1 MRDKIR
7 IELSSESRLGWEPFY
22 AVLDLHATAQQI
34 RDAKQRARITG
45 REDMTYQSISFLG
58 FDPLPDLEH
67 IRLDTTSVEELN
79 YLAKRLDSLSDEQF
93 TVYQALFDQRFG
105 DVDSDELLSVKD
117 LINMTYEL
125 DSVMVASNI
134 HNDEQLGQFVI
145 ENGLHPDVAAIPDDS
160 LYLLD
165 KRRIGELQRK
175 NEGGVLIDGF
185 YVVTGDYEI
194 PEVYD
199 GKNIPA
205 AAEDGVF
212 RLKVGLA
219 DLNNPETA
227 EARAVWIALPI
238 PRADAD
244 AIVKDAFGVESIEDC
259 PCCDFESGIPQITAV
274 AVENMASFD
283 ALNAVA
289 DRYLTMGT
297 DAQLRFKAILE
308 AENIHDADGAL
319 AATDRL
325 NEYELS
331 YFDSDA
337 ASFFKTH
344 VCHNLDVRFDDHW
357 LDTLLTQNEGKR
369 LVERLGAS
377 ITDYGILSARG
388 GHLFEPVPVEAPEAK
403 ELKTQAMTDEKLEVV
418 EVLGQTALFTNGR
431 VTQKELPDGLYK
443 YDLREGESIA
453 FATVEPSVAVNH
465 AGTIITKEPII
476 FGEEGY
482 IEFDDD
488 SSPNFLGDHMSV
500 EEFQNTDF
508 SQDEDESLTMG
519 GMQL

>member
-22 AVLDLHATAQQI
+22 AVLDLPATAQQI
-34 RDAKQRARITG
+34 RDARQKARITG
-45 REDMTYQSISFLG
+45 REDMAYQSVTMVDFE
-58 FDPLPDLEH
+58 PLPELEH

-79 YLAKRLDSLSDEQF
+79 YLAQRLDSLSDEQF
-93 TVYQALFDQRFG
+93 TIYQALFDQRFG

-117 LINMTYEL
+117 LINMTYGL

-145 ENGLHPDVAAIPDDS
+145 ENDLHPDIAAIPDDS

-175 NEGGVLIDGF
+175 NEGGVLWGGF

-199 GKNIPA
+199 GENVPST
-205 AAEDGVF
+205 AEDGVF
-212 RLKVGLA
+212 RLKIGPA
-219 DLNNPETA
+219 DLNDPKTA
-227 EARAVWIALPI
+227 EASAVWIELPI
-238 PRADAD
+238 QREEAN
-244 AIVKDAFGVESIEDC
+244 AIVKDTFGVDSIEDFAC
-259 PCCDFESGIPQITAV
+259 FGFESGIPQIPAIKD
-274 AVENMASFD
+274 MADFD
-283 ALNAVA
+283 ALNALA
-289 DRYLTMGT
+289 DRYLTMEEN
-297 DAQLRFKAILE
+297 AQLKLKAILE
-308 AENIHDADGAL
+308 TESIHDANGAL
-319 AATDRL
+319 TAADRM

-344 VCHNLDVRFDDHW
+344 VCHNLDIRFDDHW
-357 LDTLLTQNEGKR
+357 LDTLLTQNEGRR
-369 LVERLGAS
+369 LIKRLGAS

-388 GHLFEPVPVEAPEAK
+388 GHLFEPVSVEAPEAK
-403 ELKTQAMTDEKLEVV
+403 ELKTQAITDEKLEVV

-431 VTQKELPDGLYK
+431 VTQKELPDGIYK
-443 YDLREGESIA
+443 YDLREGESLA

-465 AGTIITKEPII
+465 AGTIVTKEPII

-482 IEFDDD
+482 IAFDDD
-488 SSPNFLGDHMSV
+488 SSPNFLGNEMSV
-500 EEFQNTDF
+500 EEFLNTDF
-508 SQDEDESLTMG
+508 SLNEDESQMMG

>member
-1 MRDKIR
+1 MKDKLR
-7 IELSSESRLGWEPFY
+7 IELASENRLGRDTFY
-22 AVLDLHATAQQI
+22 AELDLPATAEQI
-34 RDAKQRARITG
+34 KDAKQRARFTDDG
-45 REDMTYQSISFLG
+45 DMIYRAVSILYFPL
-58 FDPLPDLEH
+58 LPDLEH
-67 IRLDTTSVEELN
+67 IRLDSATVEELN
-79 YLAKRLDSLSDEQF
+79 FLAQRLDSLPDEQF
-93 TVYQALFDQRFG
+93 TIYQALFKQRFG
-105 DVDSDELLSVKD
+105 DVDSDELLSVKN
-117 LINMTYEL
+117 LINMTYGL

-145 ENGLHPDVAAIPDDS
+145 ENDLHPDVAAIPEGS

-165 KRRIGELQRK
+165 KRRLGELQRQ
-175 NEGGVLIDGF
+175 NDGGVFMNGF

-199 GKNIPA
+199 GKNIPVA
-205 AAEDGVF
+205 ADDGVF
-212 RLKVGLA
+212 RLKVGPA
-219 DLNNPETA
+219 DLNDPEVA
-227 EARAVWIALPI
+227 EAGAVWLALPI
-238 PRADAD
+238 PKEEAD
-244 AIVKDAFGVESIEDC
+244 AIVKDAFGVEAVEACSCFDI
-259 PCCDFESGIPQITAV
+259 ESGIPQISAADFKEMV
-274 AVENMASFD
+274 DFD
-283 ALNAVA
+283 ALNFISEQS
-289 DRYLTMGT
+289 LSMSGGE
-297 DAQLRFKAILE
+297 QIKFKAILE
-308 AENIHDADGAL
+308 AEQICGIERIMDAA
-319 AATDRL
+319 DRL
-325 NEYELS
+325 SEYELS
-331 YFDSDA
+331 YLDSDA
-337 ASFFKTH
+337 ESFFKSH
-344 VCHNLDVRFDDHW
+344 ICHNLDVRFDNHW

-369 LVERLGAS
+369 LIERLGAS
-377 ITDYGILSARG
+377 VTDYGILSARG

-465 AGTIITKEPII
+465 AGTIITKGPII

-508 SQDEDESLTMG
+508 SQDEDESLSMG

>member
-1 MRDKIR
+1 MKDKLR
-7 IELSSESRLGWEPFY
+7 IELASENRLGRDTFY
-22 AVLDLHATAQQI
+22 AELDLPATAEQI
-34 RDAKQRARITG
+34 KDAKQRARFTDDG
-45 REDMTYQSISFLG
+45 DMIYRAVSILYFPL
-58 FDPLPDLEH
+58 LPDLEH
-67 IRLDTTSVEELN
+67 IRLDSATVEELN
-79 YLAKRLDSLSDEQF
+79 FLAQRLDSLPDEQF
-93 TVYQALFDQRFG
+93 TIYQALFKQRFG

-117 LINMTYEL
+117 LINMTYGL

-145 ENGLHPDVAAIPDDS
+145 ENDLHPDVAAIPEGS

-165 KRRIGELQRK
+165 KRRIGELQRQ
-175 NEGGVLIDGF
+175 NDGGVFMNGF

-199 GKNIPA
+199 GKNIPVA
-205 AAEDGVF
+205 ADDGVF
-212 RLKVGLA
+212 RLKVGPA
-219 DLNNPETA
+219 DLNDPEAA
-227 EARAVWIALPI
+227 EAGAVWLALPI
-238 PRADAD
+238 PREEAD

-259 PCCDFESGIPQITAV
+259 ACFDFESGIPQITAV
-274 AVENMASFD
+274 AVKNMASFD

-289 DRYLTMGT
+289 DRYLTMGN

-308 AENIHDADGAL
+308 AEDIHDADGAL
-319 AATDRL
+319 SAADRL

-337 ASFFKTH
+337 AFFFKTH

-369 LVERLGAS
+369 LVERLGAC

-453 FATVEPSVAVNH
+453 FATIEPSVAVNH

-476 FGEEGY
+476 FGAEGY
-482 IEFDDD
+482 IEFDDN
-488 SSPNFLGDHMSV
+488 SSPNFLSDEMSV
-500 EEFQNTDF
+500 EEFLNMDF

>member
-1 MRDKIR
+1 M
-7 IELSSESRLGWEPFY
+7 P
-22 AVLDLHATAQQI
+22 
-34 RDAKQRARITG
+34 
-45 REDMTYQSISFLG
+45 
-58 FDPLPDLEH
+58 
-67 IRLDTTSVEELN
+67 SVWT
-79 YLAKRLDSLSDEQF
+79 LSDEQF
-93 TVYQALFDQRFG
+93 IIYQALFDQRFG
-105 DVDSDELLSVKD
+105 DVDSNELLSVKD
-117 LINMTYEL
+117 LINTTYGL

-134 HNDEQLGQFVI
+134 HNDEQLGQFII
-145 ENGLHPDVAAIPDDS
+145 ENDLHPDVAAIPDDL
-160 LYLLD
+160 LYPLD
-165 KRRIGELQRK
+165 KRRIGELQQK
-175 NEGGVLIDGF
+175 NEGGVLIEGF
-185 YVVTGDYEI
+185 YVFTGDYEI

-199 GKNIPA
+199 GKNIPTA
-205 AAEDGVF
+205 ADDGVF

-219 DLNNPETA
+219 DLNDPEAA
-227 EARAVWIALPI
+227 EACAVWIALPI
-238 PRADAD
+238 PREEAD
-244 AIVKDAFGVESIEDC
+244 AIVNDAFGVESIEDC
-259 PCCDFESGIPQITAV
+259 ACFDFESGIPQITAV
-274 AVENMASFD
+274 AVKDMASFD

-289 DRYLTMGT
+289 DRYLTMGN

-319 AATDRL
+319 EAADRL

-369 LVERLGAS
+369 LVERMGTS

-488 SSPNFLGDHMSV
+488 SSPNFLGDEMSI
-500 EEFQNTDF
+500 EEFLNTDF
-508 SQDEDESLTMG
+508 SQDEHDSQTMG
-519 GMQL
+519 GMRL

>member
-1 MRDKIR
+1 MKINAV
-7 IELSSESRLGWEPFY
+7 IENKDGGTL
-22 AVLDLHATAQQI
+22 VLDFPRSIYDVYEKIQSVGIRKSPHQI
-34 RDAKQRARITG
+34 T
-45 REDMTYQSISFLG
+45 
-58 FDPLPDLEH
+58 
-67 IRLDTTSVEELN
+67 
-79 YLAKRLDSLSDEQF
+79 LSDEE
-93 TVYQALFDQRFG
+93 G
-105 DVDSDELLSVKD
+105 NDVRVKLYSEDEVGKHLLLTLNEQNTLADANLLAFMVDNAKEDFRSKLEQKLLHNQYGSMQEVTDDIKKM
-117 LINMTYEL
+117 LYE
-125 DSVMVASNI
+125 SGPV
-134 HNDEQLGQFVI
+134 NDEQLGQFVI
-145 ENGLHPDVAAIPDDS
+145 ENDLHPDVAAIPDNS

-175 NEGGVLIDGF
+175 NEGGVLWGGF
-185 YVVTGDYEI
+185 YVVAGDYEI

-199 GKNIPA
+199 GQNIPA
-205 AAEDGVF
+205 AADDGVF

-219 DLNNPETA
+219 DLNDPEAA
-227 EARAVWIALPI
+227 EAGALWLSLPI
-238 PRADAD
+238 SREEAD

-259 PCCDFESGIPQITAV
+259 SCFDFESGIPQITAA
-274 AVENMASFD
+274 AVEDLASFD

-319 AATDRL
+319 EAADRL

-377 ITDYGILSARG
+377 ITDYGILSTRG

-482 IEFDDD
+482 IEFDDN
-488 SSPNFLGDHMSV
+488 SSPNFLGDEMSI
-500 EEFQNTDF
+500 EEFLNTDF
-508 SQDEDESLTMG
+508 DQDEDESQTMG

>member
-22 AVLDLHATAQQI
+22 AVLDLPATAQQI
-34 RDAKQRARITG
+34 RDAMQKARITG
-45 REDMTYQSISFLG
+45 REEMTYQEISFLG

-67 IRLDTTSVEELN
+67 LRLDTTTVEELN
-79 YLAKRLDSLSDEQF
+79 YLAQRLDALSDEQF
-93 TVYQALFDQRFG
+93 IIYQALFDQRFG

-117 LINMTYEL
+117 LINMTYGL

-145 ENGLHPDVAAIPDDS
+145 ENDLHPDVAAIPDNS

-175 NEGGVLIDGF
+175 NEGGVLWGGF
-185 YVVTGDYEI
+185 YVVAGDYEI

-199 GKNIPA
+199 GQNIPA
-205 AAEDGVF
+205 AADDGVF

-219 DLNNPETA
+219 DLNDPEAA
-227 EARAVWIALPI
+227 EAGALWLSLPI
-238 PRADAD
+238 PREEAD

-259 PCCDFESGIPQITAV
+259 SCFDFESGIPQITAA
-274 AVENMASFD
+274 AVEDLASFD

-319 AATDRL
+319 EAADRL

-377 ITDYGILSARG
+377 ITDYGILSTRG

-453 FATVEPSVAVNH
+453 FAIVEPSVAVNH

-476 FGEEGY
+476 FGEGY
-482 IEFDDD
+482 IEFGDN
-488 SSPNFLGDHMSV
+488 SSPNFLGDEMSI
-500 EEFQNTDF
+500 EEFLNTDF
-508 SQDEDESLTMG
+508 DQDEDESQTMG

>member
-22 AVLDLHATAQQI
+22 AVLDLPATAQQI
-34 RDAKQRARITG
+34 RDARQKARITG

-58 FDPLPDLEH
+58 FDPLPNLEH
-67 IRLDTTSVEELN
+67 LRLDTTSVEELN
-79 YLAKRLDSLSDEQF
+79 YLAQRLDSLSDEQF
-93 TVYQALFDQRFG
+93 IIYQALFDQRFG

-117 LINMTYEL
+117 LINMTYGL

-145 ENGLHPDVAAIPDDS
+145 ENDLHPDVAAIPDDS

-175 NEGGVLIDGF
+175 NEGGVLWGGF

-194 PEVYD
+194 PEIYD
-199 GKNIPA
+199 GENIPTT
-205 AAEDGVF
+205 AEDGVF
-212 RLKVGLA
+212 RLKVGPA
-219 DLNNPETA
+219 DLSDPEA
-227 EARAVWIALPI
+227 ADARAVWIALPI
-238 PRADAD
+238 PREEAD

-259 PCCDFESGIPQITAV
+259 ACFDFESGIPQITAV
-274 AVENMASFD
+274 AVKDMASFD

-289 DRYLTMGT
+289 DRYLTMGN

-319 AATDRL
+319 EAADRL

-369 LVERLGAS
+369 LIERLGAS
-377 ITDYGILSARG
+377 ITDYGILSARS
-388 GHLFEPVPVEAPEAK
+388 GHLLEPVPVE
-403 ELKTQAMTDEKLEVV
+403 DGEVM
-418 EVLGQTALFTNGR
+418 
-431 VTQKELPDGLYK
+431 
-443 YDLREGESIA
+443 
-453 FATVEPSVAVNH
+453 
-465 AGTIITKEPII
+465 
-476 FGEEGY
+476 EE
-482 IEFDDD
+482 DC
-488 SSPNFLGDHMSV
+488 
-500 EEFQNTDF
+500 
-508 SQDEDESLTMG
+508 QDEDEDESQTMG

>member
-22 AVLDLHATAQQI
+22 AVLDLPATAQQI
-34 RDAKQRARITG
+34 RDAMQKARITG
-45 REDMTYQSISFLG
+45 REEMTYQEISFLG

-67 IRLDTTSVEELN
+67 LRLDTTTVEELN
-79 YLAKRLDSLSDEQF
+79 YLAQRLDALSDEQF
-93 TVYQALFDQRFG
+93 IIYQALFDQRFG

-117 LINMTYEL
+117 LINMTYGL

-145 ENGLHPDVAAIPDDS
+145 ENDLHPDVAAIPDNS

-175 NEGGVLIDGF
+175 NEGGVLWGGF
-185 YVVTGDYEI
+185 YVVAGDYEI

-199 GKNIPA
+199 GQNIPA
-205 AAEDGVF
+205 AADDGVF

-219 DLNNPETA
+219 DLNDPEAA
-227 EARAVWIALPI
+227 EAGALWLSLPI
-238 PRADAD
+238 PREEAD

-259 PCCDFESGIPQITAV
+259 SCFDFESGIPQITAA
-274 AVENMASFD
+274 AVEDLASFD

-319 AATDRL
+319 EAADRL

-377 ITDYGILSARG
+377 ITDYADPPYFSTEDMYEVGFGWDDHVRLRETLGRIKGKFLLSYNDCPEIRELYDG
-388 GHLFEPVPVEAPEAK
+388 FSLFDFSRTHSMAQRYEAGKEFK
-403 ELKTQAMTDEKLEVV
+403 ELLIANYDYYERENAKPKQLTLFDIYGDE
-418 EVLGQTALFTNGR
+418 N
-431 VTQKELPDGLYK
+431 
-443 YDLREGESIA
+443 YDYEKILKESII
-453 FATVEPSVAVNH
+453 SCK
-465 AGTIITKEPII
+465 IR
-476 FGEEGY
+476 
-482 IEFDDD
+482 
-488 SSPNFLGDHMSV
+488 
-500 EEFQNTDF
+500 
-508 SQDEDESLTMG
+508 
-519 GMQL
+519 

>member
-1 MRDKIR
+1 M
-7 IELSSESRLGWEPFY
+7 
-22 AVLDLHATAQQI
+22 
-34 RDAKQRARITG
+34 
-45 REDMTYQSISFLG
+45 
-58 FDPLPDLEH
+58 
-67 IRLDTTSVEELN
+67 
-79 YLAKRLDSLSDEQF
+79 
-93 TVYQALFDQRFG
+93 
-105 DVDSDELLSVKD
+105 
-117 LINMTYEL
+117 
-125 DSVMVASNI
+125 
-134 HNDEQLGQFVI
+134 
-145 ENGLHPDVAAIPDDS
+145 
-160 LYLLD
+160 
-165 KRRIGELQRK
+165 
-175 NEGGVLIDGF
+175 
-185 YVVTGDYEI
+185 
-194 PEVYD
+194 
-199 GKNIPA
+199 
-205 AAEDGVF
+205 F

-219 DLNNPETA
+219 DLNDPEAA
-227 EARAVWIALPI
+227 EAGAVWLALPI
-238 PRADAD
+238 PREEAD

-259 PCCDFESGIPQITAV
+259 ACFDFESGIPQITAV
-274 AVENMASFD
+274 AVKDMASFD

-289 DRYLTMGT
+289 DRYLTMGN
-297 DAQLRFKAILE
+297 DAQLRFKAILG
-308 AENIHDADGAL
+308 AENIHDSDGAL
-319 AATDRL
+319 EAADRL

-369 LVERLGAS
+369 LVERMGAS

-388 GHLFEPVPVEAPEAK
+388 GHLFEPVPVEVPEAK

-488 SSPNFLGDHMSV
+488 SSPNFHGDEMSV
-500 EEFQNTDF
+500 EEFLNTDF
-508 SQDEDESLTMG
+508 SQDEDESQTMG

>member
-7 IELSSESRLGWEPFY
+7 IELSSENRLAWKHFY
-22 AVLDLHATAQQI
+22 AVLDIPATAQQI

-45 REDMTYQSISFLG
+45 REDMTYQEISFLG

-67 IRLDTTSVEELN
+67 LRLDTTTVEELN
-79 YLAKRLDSLSDEQF
+79 YLAKRLDTLSDEQF
-93 TVYQALFDQRFG
+93 IIYQALFDQRCG

-117 LINMTYEL
+117 LINMTYGL

-145 ENGLHPDVAAIPDDS
+145 ENDLHPDIEAIPDDS

-165 KRRIGELQRK
+165 KRRIGALQRK
-175 NEGGVLIDGF
+175 NEGGVLWGGF
-185 YVVTGDYEI
+185 YVVAGDYEI

-199 GKNIPA
+199 GQNIPA
-205 AAEDGVF
+205 AADDGVF
-212 RLKVGLA
+212 RLKVALA
-219 DLNNPETA
+219 DLNDPEAA
-227 EARAVWIALPI
+227 EAGALWLSLPI
-238 PRADAD
+238 PREEAD
-244 AIVKDAFGVESIEDC
+244 AIVKDAFGVESSEDC
-259 PCCDFESGIPQITAV
+259 SCFDFESGIPQITAA
-274 AVENMASFD
+274 AVEDLASFD

-289 DRYLTMGT
+289 DRYLTMGS
-297 DAQLRFKAILE
+297 DAQLRFKAVLE

-319 AATDRL
+319 AAADRL

-357 LDTLLTQNEGKR
+357 LDTLLTQNEGNR

-388 GHLFEPVPVEAPEAK
+388 GHLFEPVPVEVPEAK
-403 ELKTQAMTDEKLEVV
+403 ELKAQAMTDEKLAVV
-418 EVLGQTALFTNGR
+418 EMLGLTALFTNGR

-453 FATVEPSVAVNH
+453 FATIEPNVVANY

-488 SSPNFLGDHMSV
+488 SSPNFRGDEMSV
-500 EEFQNTDF
+500 EEFLNTDF

>member
-7 IELSSESRLGWEPFY
+7 IELSSENRLGWEPFY
-22 AVLDLHATAQQI
+22 ALLDLPATVQQI
-34 RDAKQRARITG
+34 RDARQKARITG
-45 REDMTYQSISFLG
+45 REDMTYESITMVE

-67 IRLDTTSVEELN
+67 LRLDTTSVEELN
-79 YLAKRLDSLSDEQF
+79 YLAQRLDSLSDEQF
-93 TVYQALFDQRFG
+93 TIYQALFDQRFG

-117 LINMTYEL
+117 LINMTYGL

-145 ENGLHPDVAAIPDDS
+145 ENDLHPDVAAIPDDS

-194 PEVYD
+194 PEIYD
-199 GKNIPA
+199 GKSIPA

-219 DLNNPETA
+219 DLKDPEAA

-238 PRADAD
+238 PREEAD
-244 AIVKDAFGVESIEDC
+244 AIVKDAFDVASLEDC
-259 PCCDFESGIPQITAV
+259 SCFDFESGIPQITAV
-274 AVENMASFD
+274 AAKEMSSFD

-308 AENIHDADGAL
+308 AENIQDADGAL
-319 AATDRL
+319 AAADRL

-331 YFDSDA
+331 YYDGDA

-357 LDTLLTQNEGKR
+357 LDTRTLF
-369 LVERLGAS
+369 LV
-377 ITDYGILSARG
+377 
-388 GHLFEPVPVEAPEAK
+388 
-403 ELKTQAMTDEKLEVV
+403 
-418 EVLGQTALFTNGR
+418 
-431 VTQKELPDGLYK
+431 LP
-443 YDLREGESIA
+443 
-453 FATVEPSVAVNH
+453 
-465 AGTIITKEPII
+465 
-476 FGEEGY
+476 
-482 IEFDDD
+482 
-488 SSPNFLGDHMSV
+488 
-500 EEFQNTDF
+500 
-508 SQDEDESLTMG
+508 
-519 GMQL
+519 

>member
-1 MRDKIR
+1 MKDKLR
-7 IELSSESRLGWEPFY
+7 IELASENRLGRDTFY
-22 AVLDLHATAQQI
+22 AELDLPATAEQI
-34 RDAKQRARITG
+34 KDAKQRARFTDDG
-45 REDMTYQSISFLG
+45 DMIYRAVSILYFPL
-58 FDPLPDLEH
+58 LPDLEH
-67 IRLDTTSVEELN
+67 IRLDSATVEELN
-79 YLAKRLDSLSDEQF
+79 FLAQRLDSLSDEQF
-93 TVYQALFDQRFG
+93 TIYQALFDQRFG

-117 LINMTYEL
+117 LINMTYGL

-145 ENGLHPDVAAIPDDS
+145 ENDLHPDIEAIPDDS

-165 KRRIGELQRK
+165 KRRIGALQRK
-175 NEGGVLIDGF
+175 NEGGVLWGGF
-185 YVVTGDYEI
+185 YVVAGDYEI

-199 GKNIPA
+199 GQNIPA
-205 AAEDGVF
+205 AADDGVF

-219 DLNNPETA
+219 DLNDPEAA
-227 EARAVWIALPI
+227 EAGALWLSLPI
-238 PRADAD
+238 PREEAD

-259 PCCDFESGIPQITAV
+259 SCFDFESGIPQITAA
-274 AVENMASFD
+274 AVEDLASFD

-289 DRYLTMGT
+289 DRYLTMGS

-319 AATDRL
+319 AAADRL

-357 LDTLLTQNEGKR
+357 LDTLLTQNEGNR

-388 GHLFEPVPVEAPEAK
+388 GHLFEPVPVEVPEAK

-418 EVLGQTALFTNGR
+418 EMLGQTALFTNGC

-453 FATVEPSVAVNH
+453 FATIEPNVVANY

-488 SSPNFLGDHMSV
+488 SSPNFRGDEMSV
-500 EEFQNTDF
+500 EEFLNTDF

>member
-22 AVLDLHATAQQI
+22 AVLDLPATAQQI
-34 RDAKQRARITG
+34 RDARQKARITG

-58 FDPLPDLEH
+58 FDPLPNLEH
-67 IRLDTTSVEELN
+67 LRLDTTSVEELN
-79 YLAKRLDSLSDEQF
+79 YLAQRLDSLSDEQF
-93 TVYQALFDQRFG
+93 IIYQALFDQRFG

-117 LINMTYEL
+117 LINMTYGL
-125 DSVMVASNI
+125 DSVMIAPDI
-134 HNDEQLGQFVI
+134 WNDEQLGQFVI
-145 ENGLHPDVAAIPDDS
+145 ENDLHPDIEAIPDDS

-175 NEGGVLIDGF
+175 NEGGVLWGGF
-185 YVVTGDYEI
+185 YVFPGDYEVS
-194 PEVYD
+194 EVYD
-199 GKNIPA
+199 GKNIPVTA
-205 AAEDGVF
+205 DDGVF

-219 DLNNPETA
+219 DLNDPEAA
-227 EARAVWIALPI
+227 EACAVWIALPI
-238 PRADAD
+238 PREKADT
-244 AIVKDAFGVESIEDC
+244 IVKDTFGMDALEDC
-259 PCCDFESGIPQITAV
+259 SCFGFESGIPQIPAI
-274 AVENMASFD
+274 EDMADFD
-283 ALNAVA
+283 ALNALA
-289 DRYLTMGT
+289 DRYLTMEEN
-297 DAQLRFKAILE
+297 AQLKLKAILE
-308 AENIHDADGAL
+308 AERIHDADGAL
-319 AATDRL
+319 AAADRL

-331 YFDSDA
+331 YYDSDA

-369 LVERLGAS
+369 LIEWLGAS

-388 GHLFEPVPVEAPEAK
+388 GHLLKPVPVEVQESK
-403 ELKTQAMTDEKLEVV
+403 ELKTQTMTDEKLEVV

-453 FATVEPSVAVNH
+453 FATIEPSVAVNH

-482 IEFDDD
+482 IEFDDN
-488 SSPNFLGDHMSV
+488 SSPNFLGDEMSV
-500 EEFQNTDF
+500 EEFLNMDF
-508 SQDEDESLTMG
+508 SQDKDESLTMG

>member
-1 MRDKIR
+1 M
-7 IELSSESRLGWEPFY
+7 
-22 AVLDLHATAQQI
+22 
-34 RDAKQRARITG
+34 
-45 REDMTYQSISFLG
+45 
-58 FDPLPDLEH
+58 
-67 IRLDTTSVEELN
+67 
-79 YLAKRLDSLSDEQF
+79 
-93 TVYQALFDQRFG
+93 
-105 DVDSDELLSVKD
+105 
-117 LINMTYEL
+117 
-125 DSVMVASNI
+125 
-134 HNDEQLGQFVI
+134 
-145 ENGLHPDVAAIPDDS
+145 
-160 LYLLD
+160 
-165 KRRIGELQRK
+165 
-175 NEGGVLIDGF
+175 
-185 YVVTGDYEI
+185 
-194 PEVYD
+194 
-199 GKNIPA
+199 
-205 AAEDGVF
+205 F

-244 AIVKDAFGVESIEDC
+244 AIVKDAFGVDSIEDC
-259 PCCDFESGIPQITAV
+259 PCFDFESGIPQITAV

-388 GHLFEPVPVEAPEAK
+388 GPLFEPVPVEAPEAK

>member
-1 MRDKIR
+1 M
-7 IELSSESRLGWEPFY
+7 
-22 AVLDLHATAQQI
+22 
-34 RDAKQRARITG
+34 
-45 REDMTYQSISFLG
+45 
-58 FDPLPDLEH
+58 
-67 IRLDTTSVEELN
+67 
-79 YLAKRLDSLSDEQF
+79 
-93 TVYQALFDQRFG
+93 
-105 DVDSDELLSVKD
+105 DSDELLSVKD
-117 LINMTYEL
+117 LINMTYGL

-145 ENGLHPDVAAIPDDS
+145 ENDLHPDVAAIPEGS

-165 KRRIGELQRK
+165 KQRLGELQRQ
-175 NEGGVLIDGF
+175 NDGGVFMNGF

-194 PEVYD
+194 PEVYNGRD
-199 GKNIPA
+199 IP

-212 RLKVGLA
+212 RLKVGPA

-227 EARAVWIALPI
+227 ESRAMWIALPI

-244 AIVKDAFGVESIEDC
+244 AIVKDAFGVDSIEGC
-259 PCCDFESGIPQITAV
+259 SCFDFESGIPQITAV
-274 AVENMASFD
+274 AVKDMASFD

-297 DAQLRFKAILE
+297 DVQLRFKAILE
-308 AENIHDADGAL
+308 AEDIHDADNAL
-319 AATDRL
+319 AAADRL

-369 LVERLGAS
+369 LVERLGAC

-500 EEFQNTDF
+500 EEFLDTNFD
-508 SQDEDESLTMG
+508 QDEDESQAMG